1 MADPLRSPEDADR
14 ARRGPEQDASRGT
27 PSRGTPRWVVA
38 VAIILAIALLGL
50 IVFLHLS
57 GAIGPGI
64 H

>member
-27 PSRGTPRWVVA
+27 LSRGTQRWVVV
-38 VAIILAIALLGL
+38 VAIGLAIALLGL

>member
-14 ARRGPEQDASRGT
+14 ARAGPEQE
-27 PSRGTPRWVVA
+27 PSRGTPRWVVV
-38 VAIILAIALLGL
+38 VAIGLAIALLGL

>member
-14 ARRGPEQDASRGT
+14 ARRRPDQGT
-27 PSRGTPRWVVA
+27 PSGTPRWVIVT
-38 VAIILAIALLGL
+38 AIVLAIALLGL

>member
-1 MADPLRSPEDADR
+1 MADPLRPPEDADR
-14 ARRGPEQDASRGT
+14 SRRGPAQDASRGT
-27 PSRGTPRWVVA
+27 SRWLVVVA
-38 VAIILAIALLGL
+38 IGLAIALLGL

>member
-14 ARRGPEQDASRGT
+14 ARRGPGRRVEG
-27 PSRGTPRWVVA
+27 PPRWVV
-38 VAIILAIALLGL
+38 VVGIGLAIALLGL

>member
-1 MADPLRSPEDADR
+1 MADPLRSPDDMDR
-14 ARRGPEQDASRGT
+14 VRGEPNQDA
-27 PSRGTPRWVVA
+27 PRGTPRWVVA

-57 GAIGPGI
+57 GAIGPGT

>member
-14 ARRGPEQDASRGT
+14 ARRGPEQNASRCT
-27 PSRGTPRWVVA
+27 QRWVVV
-38 VAIILAIALLGL
+38 VAIGLAIALLGL

>member
-14 ARRGPEQDASRGT
+14 ARRGPEQDA
-27 PSRGTPRWVVA
+27 SRGTPRWVVA

-57 GAIGPGI
+57 VAIGPGI